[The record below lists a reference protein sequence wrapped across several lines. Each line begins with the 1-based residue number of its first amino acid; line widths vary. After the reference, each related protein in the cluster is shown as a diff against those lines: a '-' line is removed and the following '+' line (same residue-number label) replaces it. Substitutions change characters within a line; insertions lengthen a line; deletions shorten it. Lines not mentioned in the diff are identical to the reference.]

1 MCAAAVLFAVMNT
14 LVKFLSSELNSL
26 QIVWARTL
34 GHLIF
39 MAVLFLPRGGMNLL
53 KTRRPGIHFL
63 RSLLQ
68 ILSTLL
74 YFFALRYMQLAEA
87 TAISFLAPLLV
98 TLLAAPMLGEKIEA
112 ARLLLVSLGFVGV
125 LIIVRPGS
133 EVFQW
138 ASLLILASSICYAT
152 YQILTRKVSASDAA
166 ETSAIYSASL
176 GAVLTSSLVPFVWTN
191 PASFTQVAM
200 LLSLG
205 VLGGLGHYCVAC
217 AVFNAPANIVS
228 PFQYLQ
234 LFGAVLLGYLVF
246 GSIPDR
252 YTWAGAVL
260 IIASGL
266 YLGWSETKRHPRMA

>member
-1 MCAAAVLFAVMNT
+1 MCAAALLFALMNT
-14 LVKFLSSELNSL
+14 LVKLLSSQLSSL

-39 MAVLFLPRGGMNLL
+39 MSALFLPRGGLKIL
-53 KTRRPGIHFL
+53 KTGRPGIQL
-63 RSLLQ
+63 IRSVLQ
-68 ILSTLL
+68 ICSTML

-98 TLLAAPMLGEKIEA
+98 VLLAAPMLGEKIEPM
-112 ARLLLVSLGFVGV
+112 RLAIVSLGFIGV
-125 LIIVRPGS
+125 VIIVRPGS

-138 ASLLILASSICYAT
+138 ASLLILASATCYAT
-152 YQILTRKVSASDAA
+152 YQILTRKIAGTDAA
-166 ETSAIYSASL
+166 ETSAIYSALL
-176 GAVLTSSLVPFVWTN
+176 GAILTSLLVPFVWAD
-191 PASFTQVAM
+191 PASLTQVAM

-217 AVFNAPANIVS
+217 SMFNAPANIVS

-246 GSIPDR
+246 ESIPDIF
-252 YTWAGAVL
+252 TWMGAAV
-260 IIASGL
+260 IVASGL
-266 YLGWSETKRHPRMA
+266 YLGWSESKRRPRLA